1 MLDPKRG
8 INRDHNV
15 YAEIACG
22 IHVGN
27 HVASELQLGRDTHV
41 GAFLHRYHELAP
53 RTSVSSP

>member
-1 MLDPKRG
+1 MSG
-8 INRDHNV
+8 TNGDHNV

-41 GAFLHRYHELAP
+41 RAVVHPCHELAP